1 MIYMAITKAPA
12 RSNKIKM
19 SIILP
24 VYNEED
30 NIRLQ
35 YEEIISAVNPLKL
48 RYEIIF
54 VDDGSADSSVKI
66 LR

>member
-1 MIYMAITKAPA
+1 MAITKAPA

-66 LR
+66 LIS